1 MQNLKRLGFFFGLIL
16 VAFGA
21 VLLLFPD
28 RVIDAI
34 GLGLGIIMVAAAIL
48 RGLSLAGSWEEREG
62 SSRVV
67 LLAVVLLLFIVGVF
81 LLLNREA
88 AVAVISVAIGIFA
101 LISAADR
108 YTVARA
114 RKNLDL
120 PVSST
125 VISGIIHLL
134 FGIGMITMPVL
145 GASLIMMVTGA
156 YLIAAGVM
164 VILSSCVF
172 MDL

>member
-1 MQNLKRLGFFFGLIL
+1 MTGVTLQQQNEQTVHMQ
-16 VAFGA
+16 
-21 VLLLFPD
+21 
-28 RVIDAI
+28 
-34 GLGLGIIMVAAAIL
+34 
-48 RGLSLAGSWEEREG
+48 LSML
-62 SSRVV
+62 
-67 LLAVVLLLFIVGVF
+67 
-81 LLLNREA
+81 
-88 AVAVISVAIGIFA
+88 SVDHVSF
-101 LISAADR
+101 
-108 YTVARA
+108 
-114 RKNLDL
+114 
-120 PVSST
+120 SST